1 MKNRT
6 GLQAIPHD
14 VQGVEGEKN
23 VAAPRHKVSARKIK
37 KKLKNTETLGGGAR
51 GLLIIRRFSLFV
63 GVTQHPVR
71 EKDDCTR
78 QVHKFI
84 LCLLQTD
91 L

>member
-37 KKLKNTETLGGGAR
+37 KKLKNTETLGGGGEGAVNYSQIFAFRR
-51 GLLIIRRFSLFV
+51 GNATP
-63 GVTQHPVR
+63 GKR
-71 EKDDCTR
+71 EGR
-78 QVHKFI
+78 
-84 LCLLQTD
+84 LYEAGP
-91 L
+91 